1 MSLLNGDFGVL
12 DRFAVE
18 SVSTSLSTQSNMHI
32 VLPALKYRSALEQ
45 LLLQI
50 IDLVPTIVIFLHLLL
65 EILNLVLELRS
76 QRSHSLFEVDIA
88 CAVGLKQRP

>member
-18 SVSTSLSTQSNMHI
+18 SVSTSLSTHSKMHI
-32 VLPALKYRSALEQ
+32 VSPALKYRSALEQ

-50 IDLVPTIVIFLHLLL
+50 IDLVPAIIIFLHLLL
-65 EILNLVLELRS
+65 EILNLMLELCS
-76 QRSHSLFEVDIA
+76 QRSHSLSEVDIA
-88 CAVGLKQRP
+88 CTI